1 MTGNGISR
9 QHDFTQGDRTGTD
22 SCHGGEGEY
31 LYLGLPYLFRV
42 ASDSIHTDRVKLV
55 SWGAGRRLDDS
66 SGSFGP
72 MSY

>member
-1 MTGNGISR
+1 MGYLGSTTLLKGIGLIPTLVI
-9 QHDFTQGDRTGTD
+9 D
-22 SCHGGEGEY
+22 GEY
-31 LYLGLPYLFRV
+31 WYLGLPYLFRV